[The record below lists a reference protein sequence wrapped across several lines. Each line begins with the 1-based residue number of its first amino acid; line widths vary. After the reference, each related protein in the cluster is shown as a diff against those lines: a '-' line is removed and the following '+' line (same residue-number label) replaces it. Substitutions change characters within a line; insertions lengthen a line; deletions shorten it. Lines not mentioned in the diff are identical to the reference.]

1 LHPQL
6 VGFSWIWEADDG
18 FCDEIRVATGS
29 LRHRSY
35 LRSPLYRAIEF
46 GETIRGDPRDP
57 QLAARYPI
65 MAELAEKGFADYV
78 VMPLTPID
86 GARQYRMTV
95 SIGSLAMDGLSGR
108 NFEIL
113 EHLLR
118 LLSLHVARLSA
129 VLISQNIAT
138 AYLGAAAGDQVL
150 EGSIERG
157 AGTSI
162 EAVILVTDV
171 RGFTDMTDRLA
182 AEDVLTVLNA
192 YFERVAGAVLAA
204 GGEVLKFIG
213 DGLLAVFPVEQNT
226 IRQGAAEKAF
236 SAATQA
242 LKAVGELNASPPK
255 ALAAITGWQPLRIG
269 MALHLGEVFFG
280 NVGTAERLDFT
291 VIGRAVNE
299 AARVEALTKDLG
311 RPLLITSHVAELLA
325 RELTPLGEFEL
336 RGLRRPVALFAPA
349 NDIDQ
354 PFAATMSEETDLSH
368 ES

>member
-1 LHPQL
+1 
-6 VGFSWIWEADDG
+6 
-18 FCDEIRVATGS
+18 
-29 LRHRSY
+29 
-35 LRSPLYRAIEF
+35 
-46 GETIRGDPRDP
+46 
-57 QLAARYPI
+57 
-65 MAELAEKGFADYV
+65 V